1 MSKVTPQSP
10 QPQPKNLF
18 QIIETKNSKS
28 VFLFQ
33 NKVHTWKTKTG
44 NSINNFAKSKEFIET
59 RRKVEFF
66 FFKHHFLDAKKQKKS
81 REEEEVTTIIKM
93 CGGFMLLGE

>member
-1 MSKVTPQSP
+1 MNLSFLLKMEKSMSKVTPQSP

-66 FFKHHFLDAKKQKKS
+66 FLNIISWMLKNKKS
-81 REEEEVTTIIKM
+81 HGKKRK
-93 CGGFMLLGE
+93 